1 MNTLEFHAWN
11 RVATSIAKPKRMI
24 FDLDPSEQVAWPDI
38 RKAALLV
45 CTLLE
50 AIELQAFVK
59 TSGGKDLHI
68 VVPLKKLQD
77 WDTVKRLFQ
86 PVVQHLAKTIPQ
98 KFVAKSGP
106 KNRVGKIFVDYLRN
120 GFGATT
126 VSAWSVRAR
135 SELVNSLPISRHELQ
150 GLS

>member
-1 MNTLEFHAWN
+1 MNTLEFHTWSG
-11 RVATSIAKPKRMI
+11 VATSIAKPDRMI
-24 FDLDPSEQVAWPDI
+24 FDLDPSEKVARPDI
-38 RKAALLV
+38 REAALLV

-50 AIELQAFVK
+50 AIVLQAFVK
-59 TSGGKDLHI
+59 ASGGKGLHI

-106 KNRVGKIFVDYLRN
+106 KNRVGKIFVDYRRN

-135 SELVNSLPISRHELQ
+135 SGLANSLPISRHELQ

>member
-1 MNTLEFHAWN
+1 MLNNALTWTPALAELLLI
-11 RVATSIAKPKRMI
+11 TSIC
-24 FDLDPSEQVAWPDI
+24 VAI
-38 RKAALLV
+38 LMLAAWLV
-45 CTLLE
+45 SL
-50 AIELQAFVK
+50 
-59 TSGGKDLHI
+59 
-68 VVPLKKLQD
+68 PLKKLQD

-135 SELVNSLPISRHELQ
+135 SGLVNSLPISRHELQ

>member
-1 MNTLEFHAWN
+1 MNTLEFHTWK
-11 RVATSIAKPKRMI
+11 RIATSIAKPDRMI
-24 FDLDPSEQVAWPDI
+24 FDLDPGEKVAWPDI
-38 RKAALLV
+38 REAALLV

-50 AIELQAFVK
+50 AIVLQAFVK
-59 TSGGKDLHI
+59 TSGGKGLHI

-77 WDTVKRLFQ
+77 WDTVKRLSQ
-86 PVVQHLAKTIPQ
+86 AVVKHFAKTIPRN
-98 KFVAKSGP
+98 FAAKSGP
-106 KNRVGKIFVDYLRN
+106 KNRLGKIFADYLRN

-135 SELVNSLPISRHELQ
+135 SGLVNSLPISRHELQ

>member
-1 MNTLEFHAWN
+1 MNTLEFHTWN
-11 RVATSIAKPKRMI
+11 RVATFIAKPKRMI

-50 AIELQAFVK
+50 AIVLQAFVK
-59 TSGGKDLHI
+59 TSGGKGLHV
-68 VVPLKKLQD
+68 VVPLKKLHD
-77 WDTVKRLFQ
+77 WDTVKGLTQ
-86 PVVQHLAKTIPQ
+86 AVVQHLAKTIPQ

-135 SELVNSLPISRHELQ
+135 SGLVNSLPISRHELQ